1 MPAAHPADR
10 AEPPSEWKF
19 NSCRAVS
26 SNARPMPYSLRTR
39 RHRAL
44 VASIIQRRKEAGLTQ
59 RDLAA
64 RLRVSQSWVASIEAG
79 QRRVDV
85 VEMLDIAQALQVSP
99 EVFLKAAQ
107 G

>member
-1 MPAAHPADR
+1 M
-10 AEPPSEWKF
+10 S
-19 NSCRAVS
+19 
-26 SNARPMPYSLRTR
+26 YSQRTKTK

-44 VASIIQRRKEAGLTQ
+44 VAAIIQQRQEAGLTQ

-64 RLRVSQSWVASIEAG
+64 RLRVSQSWVASIESR

-85 VEMLDIAQALQVSP
+85 IEMLDIAKALGVAP
-99 EVFLKAAQ
+99 GVFLRAAE